1 MLWVPI
7 AAWCVA
13 ATVALVVLGFCAY
26 ELSWKTKRLRGDLQT
41 LQPLAA
47 QLVEVRGKMGEA
59 QQRVAATGPR

>member
-26 ELSWKTKRLRGDLQT
+26 EINWKTKRLRGDLQT
-41 LQPLAA
+41 LQPLAE
-47 QLVEVRGKMGEA
+47 QLVEGRGRLAEA
-59 QQRVAATGPR
+59 QERAVAAGLR